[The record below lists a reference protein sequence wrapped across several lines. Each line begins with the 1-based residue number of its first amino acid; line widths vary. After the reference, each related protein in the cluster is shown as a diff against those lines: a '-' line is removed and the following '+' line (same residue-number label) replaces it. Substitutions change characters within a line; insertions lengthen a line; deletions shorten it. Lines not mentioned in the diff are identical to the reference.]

1 MTTELTDLIFHKMV
15 KINQSQPNVDMLEP
29 SYQFPENLI
38 TIIQS
43 SDHDEIVDLK
53 QRLPKVINEDLRSE
67 HYQLTLASHITKREN
82 LNKQWSKYS
91 KRYNYLYYQVATERD
106 IALTFFLS
114 SALLGT
120 IAFLWIP
127 EKLTISTYSDI
138 DFRYLPGFILFFCS
152 IGSAIRQYSLK
163 KQIPAVKK
171 MTEKIIEKYDQICF
185 NDSQEISAK
194 LFESISIGDD
204 DTASNVNNKSN

>member
-1 MTTELTDLIFHKMV
+1 MTTELTDLIFHKMA

-82 LNKQWSKYS
+82 LNEQWGKYS

-114 SALLGT
+114 GALLGT

-127 EKLTISTYSDI
+127 EK
-138 DFRYLPGFILFFCS
+138 
-152 IGSAIRQYSLK
+152 
-163 KQIPAVKK
+163 
-171 MTEKIIEKYDQICF
+171 
-185 NDSQEISAK
+185 
-194 LFESISIGDD
+194 
-204 DTASNVNNKSN
+204 